1 MDEDGV
7 VLVDFLQVDDEL
19 GRIMLGVGE
28 NLCTEESDDMIRDD
42 LGGFAAEVSVVD
54 AQLGVEPVDFVRDEL
69 SRDEALRT
77 GFDQDRAWVRTGRGC
92 RVPWMR
98 PRPEPWPSVPLC
110 L

>member
-7 VLVDFLQVDDEL
+7 ILIDFLQVDDEL
-19 GRIMLGVGE
+19 CRIMLGVCE

-42 LGGFAAEVSVVD
+42 LGRFAAEVSVVD
-54 AQLGVEPVDFVRDEL
+54 AQLRVEPVDFVRDEL
-69 SRDEALRT
+69 SWDEALRV
-77 GFDQDRAWVRTGRGC
+77 GSDQDRAWGKVWRGY

-98 PRPEPWPSVPLC
+98 PRLEPWPFVPLC